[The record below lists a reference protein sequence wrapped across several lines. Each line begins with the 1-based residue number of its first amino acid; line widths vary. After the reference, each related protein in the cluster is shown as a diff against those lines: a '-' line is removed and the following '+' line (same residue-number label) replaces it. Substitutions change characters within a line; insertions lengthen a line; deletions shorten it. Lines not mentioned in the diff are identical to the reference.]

1 MSDSSTSV
9 PPVSPLPKSRGWLIF
24 FAIVS
29 LLVGVFAIVRP
40 GLAALA
46 IEQVIGIFCVVSGV
60 FSIGN
65 VIFNRDATHRTSSVI
80 LAIIRLAVGL
90 VLLAFPLSGV
100 LSLAL
105 VLGVFFIAE
114 GFVFL
119 AGAFGGVSG
128 APKWLMI
135 VNGIVALVL
144 GAMVLFS
151 FPSDAP
157 QIIGLLYGINSIFY
171 GITLLSLAGSSQSTA
186 AH

>member
-1 MSDSSTSV
+1 MSESTTPV
-9 PPVSPLPKSRGWLIF
+9 PPMPPVPKSRGWLIF
-24 FAIVS
+24 FAVAS

-65 VIFNRDATHRTSSVI
+65 VIFNRDASHRTASII

-105 VLGVFFIAE
+105 VLGIFFIAE

-119 AGAFGGVSG
+119 AGAFGGVAG
-128 APKWLMI
+128 APKWLM
-135 VNGIVALVL
+135 VLNGVVALVL

-171 GITLLSLAGSSQSTA
+171 GVTLLSLVGRHPASI
-186 AH
+186 H